1 MLPLSSFQKDLV
13 STGKATPTGTLPPA
27 QKQQVDPMLELDKIS
42 QPVQPPPPQEQSSS
56 GFSWG
61 EHYKKLVAP
70 TVGGAKAVG
79 NFFTSSEQKL
89 GGIIGDTVAANSGV
103 QDTLTKNNMQQMDMF
118 RRVQQQISQNKAQ
131 GKDTSDLEWVLSQAR
146 SEKIS
151 PQQEMAGIAPGSQ
164 ATNEEALGAVGG
176 VALDVLT
183 AGTYAAPGTV
193 ASRTVKATATGEKGA
208 GEIFKYG
215 MKQGLK
221 AAPVGAAY
229 GAASAMQE
237 NEGVGGV
244 LGSAAIGAGVAGS
257 LPLLAGGATAIKQS
271 FRPTTEKAMKDY
283 RGQIENLFGRTQTS
297 RKALA
302 KSESFGKS
310 PVDLLSSK
318 AQHGDIVPISVEKR
332 GDTQVWNTKDAVQK
346 LSDDVANLR
355 ETIYKPILSQS
366 PERIALDTLGQRA
379 KAKIKSKMGGSAD
392 YQKAV
397 SQIDDAIRGL
407 KQAPEYQS
415 GAIRLDQ
422 LDDIKSDYWGKSK
435 TLFAKQQPEFSS
447 SADFQLAEA
456 AKEIIEERLP
466 DEASVKLFNQFIG
479 QHLQAIEQLQKIDES
494 IVKNGKM
501 GKNFMRTIGAIAG
514 GSSGGTG
521 GAIAGAMAGDQLS
534 SVLGEFAGNNPYTM
548 KALEGVAKT
557 NPALINQLNDFVPGF
572 VSSSA
577 GKVKVPGKATQGF
590 GVVDLSG
597 GKPVNLRNT
606 KTSLGIQDVLK
617 KQAVDAAEQEARW
630 QERLNK
636 PRTYSGGGPRL
647 EKEIPPNKRM
657 MLAAAPFGIEQDE
670 NGEMTY
676 NPEKAAIGIL
686 AMGAIGKMTPAKRD
700 ALLAHKDLLNQK
712 WSNTTN
718 KTARK
723 QIEKAIQKIV
733 KSLN

>member
-13 STGKATPTGTLPPA
+13 STGRATPNGSIPPS
-27 QKQQVDPMLELDKIS
+27 QKQQADPMAELEKIS
-42 QPVQPPPPQEQSSS
+42 QPAPPSPQEAQPQ

-61 EHYKKLVAP
+61 EHYKKLFAP
-70 TVGGAKAVG
+70 TAAVGG
-79 NFFTSSEQKL
+79 FLTSSERKL
-89 GGIIGDTVAANSGV
+89 GGIVGDTVAANAGV

-118 RRVQQQISQNKAQ
+118 RRVQDQIAQNKAA
-131 GKDTSDLEWVLSQAR
+131 GKDTTDLEWVLSQAKA
-146 SEKIS
+146 EQQT
-151 PQQEMAGIAPGSQ
+151 PQQQMSDIAPGSQ
-164 ATNEEALGAVGG
+164 ATNEETLGAIGG
-176 VALDVLT
+176 TALDVVT
-183 AGTYAAPGTV
+183 AGTYTAPGAI
-193 ASRTVKATATGEKGA
+193 ASRTIKATETGARGA
-208 GEIFKYG
+208 GEILKHG
-215 MKQGLK
+215 VKQGLK

-229 GAASAMQE
+229 GATSAMQE
-237 NEGVGGV
+237 NED
-244 LGSAAIGAGVAGS
+244 LGGVAGS
-257 LPLLAGGATAIKQS
+257 AALGAGIATSLPVLAGGAAAMKQS

-302 KSESFGKS
+302 KSESFDKS
-310 PVDLLSSK
+310 PVDLLASK

-332 GDTQVWNTKDAVQK
+332 GDTQVWNTKNAVEK
-346 LSDDVANLR
+346 LSEDVRNLR
-355 ETIYKPILSQS
+355 ETLYKPILSQS

-379 KAKIKSKMGGSAD
+379 KARIKSKMSGSAD
-392 YQKAV
+392 YHKAI
-397 SQIDDAIRGL
+397 SQIDDAIMGL
-407 KQAPEYQS
+407 KKAPEYQS

-422 LDDIKSDYWGKSK
+422 LDDIKSDYWGKSRS
-435 TLFAKQQPEFSS
+435 LFAKQQPEFSS

-557 NPALINQLNDFVPGF
+557 NPALVNQLNDFVPGF

-577 GKVKVPGKATQGF
+577 GKVKIPGKATQGF

-597 GKPVNLRNT
+597 GKPVNLRNQ
-606 KTSLGIQDVLK
+606 KTSVGVEDVLK
-617 KQAVDAAEQEARW
+617 TQADEAAMVEARW
-630 QERLNK
+630 QERLAK
-636 PRTYSGGGPRL
+636 PRSYSGGGPAL
-647 EKEIPPNKRM
+647 TKEIPPNQRM
-657 MLAAAPFGIEQDE
+657 MLAAAPFGIEEDE

-676 NPEKAAIGIL
+676 NPEKAAMGIL
-686 AMGAIGKMTPAKRD
+686 AMGAIGKITPAKRD
-700 ALLAHKDLLNQK
+700 ALMAHKDLLNQK
-712 WSNTTN
+712 WSNTSN
-718 KTARK
+718 KAARK
-723 QIEKAIQKIV
+723 QIEKAIAKIIKV
-733 KSLN
+733 LN